1 MLQGPSTICQDMG
14 GWWPFKRKEPE
25 PEVQEIIEYE
35 LGGADPASQTM
46 EDRSHIEEKT
56 YQNALSLLSSPHLGA
71 PESEEVAHSTEVESE
86 SSPDSVADT
95 ASSSTPET
103 ISTNETQET
112 TIDDASNW
120 LHHTD
125 GYWYRKD
132 GAGGFEATA
141 HTKESDG
148 TFAPYSE

>member
-1 MLQGPSTICQDMG
+1 MG

-25 PEVQEIIEYE
+25 EQGQEVIEYE
-35 LGGADPASQTM
+35 LGGDDQASQTM

-56 YQNALSLLSSPHLGA
+56 YQNALSLLSSPHLGKPDAGEIAPTTEVAPDSSPESA
-71 PESEEVAHSTEVESE
+71 PEYQSETSLTTPSE
-86 SSPDSVADT
+86 PA
-95 ASSSTPET
+95 
-103 ISTNETQET
+103 STNS
-112 TIDDASNW
+112 DDRMDDESNW

-141 HTKESDG
+141 YIRGPDG
-148 TFAPYSE
+148 TFTPFSA